1 MLFWLF
7 LRGFIL
13 GKILQYFI
21 YYLSIVFLLD
31 SFKIFCILGRGH
43 SPNHVALALLDTNL
57 RLVGPL
63 PINLYLDPFFR
74 GANALYL
81 RYYPSA
87 SLFASFLR
95 SFIPFHFIHSHS
107 NAHTCARPI
116 AGRSLIQI
124 QLNDYSGQWGFDESI
139 PHVLD

>member
-1 MLFWLF
+1 MAFPSGFYFGENTTIFYLLFIHCISI
-7 LRGFIL
+7 GF
-13 GKILQYFI
+13 
-21 YYLSIVFLLD
+21 
-31 SFKIFCILGRGH
+31 FKIFCILGRGH